1 LVADTQA
8 QLFEGG
14 ATTISYRQFA
24 NMVSASEGL
33 VRKYLREGKL
43 SADCVVMLRNGR
55 PALDEEKALR
65 QWQELKGEVSIQAA
79 APEGEAGEL
88 NRAREETL
96 LTMARRREVELRLME
111 AEGHLHHADDVRV
124 VMNDMTA
131 RVKSRLR
138 SIPAKLAPML
148 AAESDAARVQQLLT
162 REVNEALQEL
172 SEYDAKVIKRASRRR
187 RVATEPAG
195 E

>member
-1 LVADTQA
+1 
-8 QLFEGG
+8 
-14 ATTISYRQFA
+14 
-24 NMVSASEGL
+24 MVSASEGL